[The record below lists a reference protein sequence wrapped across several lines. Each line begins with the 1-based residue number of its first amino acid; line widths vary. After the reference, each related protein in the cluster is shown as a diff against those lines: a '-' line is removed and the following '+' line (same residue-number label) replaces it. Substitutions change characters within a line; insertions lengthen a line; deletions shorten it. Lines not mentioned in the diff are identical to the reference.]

1 MKMGSASVLNDSKVM
16 QVIKLIFVRFDKL
29 ATKLMS
35 LANLNRTVHLPTYN
49 MLIGKEALEL
59 RASV

>member
-1 MKMGSASVLNDSKVM
+1 MKAGAASVLNDSKVM
-16 QVIKLIFVRFDKL
+16 QVAKFIFVRFDKL

-35 LANLNRTVHLPTYN
+35 LANLNRTVHLATYN

-59 RASV
+59 RAA